1 VVNPT
6 AAQRDTP
13 ETCMTYEDPTRE
25 FMRLANGLQAG
36 LIDFDANTG
45 DSGGEDGLN
54 VEKLIKETPI
64 QDANSVSSR
73 RINAIGQKT
82 GKHMVV
88 LDIDMEAALVPSS
101 TPGHYHLFIDTQLDW
116 ETYKNVLRA
125 LVDAEIIQRG
135 YYNAAMERKATWVR
149 TPWTRKT

>member
-1 VVNPT
+1 
-6 AAQRDTP
+6 
-13 ETCMTYEDPTRE
+13 MTYEDPTRE

>member
-1 VVNPT
+1 MVNPT